1 VELVVGGAFLVAS
14 LIVIGLFVAMFSLI
28 VWLVVLPF
36 KLLGLLF
43 HSALWLIFA
52 VPFMLLIGFVG
63 MLVLGAGLIAFLVPA
78 FPLVLL
84 ALGIWWLVKRRQQ
97 PAAQTH

>member
-1 VELVVGGAFLVAS
+1 
-14 LIVIGLFVAMFSLI
+14 MFSLI